1 MTPDKNAVMCPCRDN
16 MLLYFVYIHKAE
28 HEREAPEVLSPS
40 LFNLFPTLLSSIPYE
55 CKGEIG

>member
-40 LFNLFPTLLSSIPYE
+40 LFNPLSYFAVFYTL
-55 CKGEIG
+55 